1 MDVDPALEQRSDSAD
16 QDSPLWKR
24 LGWMAL
30 IWAGSVAVLGAVAWL
45 LRLWIA

>member
-1 MDVDPALEQRSDSAD
+1 MEAERA
-16 QDSPLWKR
+16 PLWKR

-30 IWAGSVAVLGAVAWL
+30 IWAGSVTAIGAVAYV